1 MKFKWIP
8 YLRIH
13 LDLEP
18 AQSSLSLRLSLDMF
32 HWSRPSCKNLST
44 CHHSQANQ
52 PITGSTSITGT
63 SHLWLHFGPTR
74 FQFSTIEPTCRTS
87 RTPSPS
93 PSPAGCCGTRAAA
106 SQCDEG
112 QAAEGLRSE
121 GTSRPNL
128 QQSQPNCRE
137 AGKWLSPW
145 HVSHEKDP
153 FWALCLCLNFTDW
166 FTGIPKNGSWVR
178 TPIISHTTAIRPKEP
193 GFYQCSFEIYCTK
206 KSLSI
211 GYTLQHWDKNTG
223 GTHQVKTSQSTDS
236 SMWSKKKKKRPFK
249 HSKGL

>member
-8 YLRIH
+8 DLRIH
-13 LDLEP
+13 PDLEP

-52 PITGSTSITGT
+52 PITGSASITGT
-63 SHLWLHFGPTR
+63 RHPWLHFGPTR

-106 SQCDEG
+106 SQCHEG

-121 GTSRPNL
+121 GTSRPNRNKVN
-128 QQSQPNCRE
+128 QTVV
-137 AGKWLSPW
+137 KWENDCPL
-145 HVSHEKDP
+145 DM
-153 FWALCLCLNFTDW
+153 WATKKTLYEPYVYVWILL
-166 FTGIPKNGSWVR
+166 IGSWEF
-178 TPIISHTTAIRPKEP
+178 PK
-193 GFYQCSFEIYCTK
+193 
-206 KSLSI
+206 
-211 GYTLQHWDKNTG
+211 TG
-223 GTHQVKTSQSTDS
+223 
-236 SMWSKKKKKRPFK
+236 RENPYY
-249 HSKGL
+249 

>member
-18 AQSSLSLRLSLDMF
+18 ARSSLSLRLSLDMF
-32 HWSRPSCKNLST
+32 HWSHPSCKNLST

-63 SHLWLHFGPTR
+63 RHLWLHFGPTR

-93 PSPAGCCGTRAAA
+93 PSPAGCCGTRPAA

-121 GTSRPNL
+121 GTSRPNA

-137 AGKWLSPW
+137 VGNWLSPW

-153 FWALCLCLNFTDW
+153 SELMSMLEFYWLVHGNS
-166 FTGIPKNGSWVR
+166 PKRVVR
-178 TPIISHTTAIRPKEP
+178 IPIISQVYIVQPPYDPKNQVFITAHLRYSAVL
-193 GFYQCSFEIYCTK
+193 G
-206 KSLSI
+206 L
-211 GYTLQHWDKNTG
+211 KNI
-223 GTHQVKTSQSTDS
+223 
-236 SMWSKKKKKRPFK
+236 
-249 HSKGL
+249 